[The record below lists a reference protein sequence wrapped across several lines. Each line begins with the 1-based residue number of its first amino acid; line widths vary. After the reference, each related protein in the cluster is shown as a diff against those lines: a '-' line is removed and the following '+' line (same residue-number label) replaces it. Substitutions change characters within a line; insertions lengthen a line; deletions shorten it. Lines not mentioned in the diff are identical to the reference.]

1 MPNKKKPGIH
11 TVPHG
16 GKWANIK
23 EGNKRE
29 SSVHNTQAEAAKAG
43 RETAR
48 KGKTEHYIHNRQGEI
63 RERNSYGND
72 PNPPK
77 DKR

>member
-1 MPNKKKPGIH
+1 MANKKKPGIH
-11 TVPHG
+11 TVPHKDGWANVREG
-16 GKWANIK
+16 GKRAL
-23 EGNKRE
+23 
-29 SSVHNTQAEAAKAG
+29 SVHDTQAEAAKSG
-43 RETAR
+43 RDVAR
-48 KGKTEHYIHNRQGEI
+48 KDKTEHSIHNRQGQV